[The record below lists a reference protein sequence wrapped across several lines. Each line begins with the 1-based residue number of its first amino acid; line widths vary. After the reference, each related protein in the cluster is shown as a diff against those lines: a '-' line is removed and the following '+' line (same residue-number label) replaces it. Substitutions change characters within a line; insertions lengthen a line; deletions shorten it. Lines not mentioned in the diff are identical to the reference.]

1 MQKAAFL
8 MRLKPGYAAE
18 YERRHDEI
26 WPELSAALT
35 AAGISD
41 YAIFLEPESGMLF
54 GVQQL
59 AEGHTA
65 AELPSLPVM
74 RRWWD
79 YMADLMET
87 NPDHSPVAQPLQQV
101 FYLP

>member
-8 MRLKPGYAAE
+8 MRLKPGHAAE
-18 YERRHDEI
+18 YERRHADL
-26 WPELSAALT
+26 WPELAAALT
-35 AAGISD
+35 AAGIRE
-41 YAIFLEPESGMLF
+41 YFIFLEPSSGWLV
-54 GVQQL
+54 GVQNL

-65 AELPSLPVM
+65 ADLPALPLM

-87 NPDHSPVAQPLQQV
+87 NPDNSPVVQPLQQV
-101 FYLP
+101 FYLA